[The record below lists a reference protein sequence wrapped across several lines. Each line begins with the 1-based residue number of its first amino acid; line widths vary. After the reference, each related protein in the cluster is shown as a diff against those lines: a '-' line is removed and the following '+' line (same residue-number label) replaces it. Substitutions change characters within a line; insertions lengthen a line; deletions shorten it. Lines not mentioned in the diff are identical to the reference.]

1 MSRHVKV
8 CSSSAS
14 TPEKYGLRRPGNGD
28 TLVQDDAV
36 FSHHLLRPELVPGTA
51 GSPRMRLESHVQT
64 RTRLHLTAFPRI
76 MRTPDAARDAAA
88 ANAPVRVSP
97 VSMVWRVVFVAF
109 AYYAGGRIGFLFQS
123 PSVPQS
129 VFWLPNAI
137 LLVALLVTP
146 PRRWLLILAGAF
158 PAQMLV
164 AWQQHAPLKTLSM
177 LFVTNCADA
186 ALAAL
191 VWRVASPNDW
201 RIEGLRSMLVL
212 LLVAAV
218 PTLLLSFADAGIT
231 VATHWS
237 QNFWLVYETRARANV
252 LTNVIFVPTALAL
265 IGAKR
270 EALTPYLRSRW
281 VEGALLFA
289 GLLATSAFALSR
301 PTESISSAA
310 VVYLPLVFLL
320 WSAVRFGIGT
330 TAGALLALGYLSTWL
345 AMRGIGNVATAHV
358 PAAIVPALQFQLL
371 AIAVPMLCLSAVVR
385 DRERASIALTASQ
398 RALHQSLGQI
408 RNLAGRLLTATE
420 VERARIARDLHDD
433 VSQQLAAL
441 GISLSA
447 LKRHLPNDPAMREEV
462 AALQSQAM
470 RAADDLR
477 ALSHELHPAALR
489 HAGLV
494 PAMAELCSQYGRGDS
509 MHAVLSAKP
518 RDISVSDD
526 VALCVYR
533 VTQEALRNAAR
544 HSGAH
549 GALVT
554 LHTSENA
561 LDLQIADDGMGFDEN
576 AARRRGGLGLTSI
589 DERVRLVGGTVRV
602 DSSPGHGTRI
612 SIRVPNGDSHGSA
625 HAVARG

>member
-1 MSRHVKV
+1 
-8 CSSSAS
+8 
-14 TPEKYGLRRPGNGD
+14 
-28 TLVQDDAV
+28 
-36 FSHHLLRPELVPGTA
+36 
-51 GSPRMRLESHVQT
+51 MRLYSHVQT

-76 MRTPDAARDAAA
+76 VRMPDAARDAAA
-88 ANAPVRVSP
+88 VTAPVRVSQ
-97 VSMVWRVVFVAF
+97 VFIVWRVVLVAL
-109 AYYAGGRIGFLFQS
+109 AYYAGGRIGFFFQS
-123 PSVPQS
+123 PVVPQS
-129 VFWLPNAI
+129 VLWLPNAV

-146 PRRWLLILAGAF
+146 PRSWLMLLAGAF
-158 PAQMLV
+158 PAHMLV
-164 AWQQHAPLKTLSM
+164 AWQQHAPFATMSM

-186 ALAAL
+186 ALGAL
-191 VWRVASPNDW
+191 LWRIASPNES
-201 RIEGLRSMLVL
+201 RIEGLRSMLVFL
-212 LLVAAV
+212 FVAAV

-231 VATHWS
+231 VATHWG
-237 QNFWLVYETRARANV
+237 QDFWLAYETRARANV
-252 LTNVIFVPTALAL
+252 LTNVIFVPTALAV
-265 IGAKR
+265 IGVRR
-270 EALTPYLRSRW
+270 EALMPYLRSRW

-289 GLLATSAFALSR
+289 GLLITEAFALSR
-301 PTESISSAA
+301 PTESVSGAA
-310 VVYLPLVFLL
+310 VAYLPLVFLL
-320 WSAVRFGIGT
+320 WSAVRFGVGT
-330 TAGALLALGYLSTWL
+330 TGGALLALGYLTTWM
-345 AMRGIGNVATAHV
+345 AMSGIGSVATGHA
-358 PAAIVPALQFQLL
+358 PGAIVPALQFQLL

-385 DRERASIALTASQ
+385 DRERASTALTASQ

-447 LKRHLPNDPAMREEV
+447 LKRRLPNDAAIREEV
-462 AALQSQAM
+462 ASLQAQAM

-509 MHAVLSAKP
+509 MRAVLSAKP

-544 HSGAH
+544 HSGAQ

-554 LHTSENA
+554 LHTSQNA
-561 LDLQIADDGMGFDEN
+561 LELQIADDGMGFDET

-612 SIRVPNGDSHGSA
+612 SIRVPTGDSHGPA
-625 HAVARG
+625 HAAARG

>member
-1 MSRHVKV
+1 MSRHVKI
-8 CSSSAS
+8 CSSSPS

-36 FSHHLLRPELVPGTA
+36 FAHRLLRPEPVPGTT
-51 GSPRMRLESHVQT
+51 GSPRMRLDSHVQT

-76 MRTPDAARDAAA
+76 MRMPDAERDTAAA
-88 ANAPVRVSP
+88 SAPVRGSQVST
-97 VSMVWRVVFVAF
+97 VWRVVFVAF
-109 AYYAGGRIGFLFQS
+109 AYYASGRIGFLFQS
-123 PSVPQS
+123 PAVPQS

-146 PRRWLLILAGAF
+146 PRSWLLLLAGAF

-164 AWQQHAPLKTLSM
+164 AWQQHAPFVTLAM

-191 VWRVASPNDW
+191 LWRIASPNEW
-201 RIEGLRSMLVL
+201 RIEGLRSMLVF
-212 LLVAAV
+212 LLVASV

-231 VATHWS
+231 VARHWS

-252 LTNVIFVPTALAL
+252 LTNVIFIPTALAL
-265 IGAKR
+265 IGVRR
-270 EALTPYLRSRW
+270 EALMPYLRSRW

-289 GLLATSAFALSR
+289 GLLATNAFALSR
-301 PTESISSAA
+301 PTESISGAA
-310 VVYLPLVFLL
+310 VMYLPLVFLL

-330 TAGALLALGYLSTWL
+330 TGGALLALGYLTTWM
-345 AMRGIGNVATAHV
+345 AMRGIGSVASAHS
-358 PAAIVPALQFQLL
+358 PGAIVPALQFQLL

-447 LKRHLPNDPAMREEV
+447 LKRHLPNDAAIREEV
-462 AALQSQAM
+462 ASLQSQAM

-509 MHAVLSAKP
+509 MRAVLSAKP

-544 HSGAH
+544 HSGAR

-554 LHTSENA
+554 LLAGENA
-561 LDLQIADDGMGFDEN
+561 LELQIADDGMGFDETV
-576 AARRRGGLGLTSI
+576 ARRRGGLGLTSI

-612 SIRVPNGDSHGSA
+612 SIRVPNGDSNGSS
-625 HAVARG
+625 HATARG

>member
-1 MSRHVKV
+1 M
-8 CSSSAS
+8 
-14 TPEKYGLRRPGNGD
+14 
-28 TLVQDDAV
+28 
-36 FSHHLLRPELVPGTA
+36 
-51 GSPRMRLESHVQT
+51 
-64 RTRLHLTAFPRI
+64 TAFPRI

-164 AWQQHAPLKTLSM
+164 AWQQHAPLATLSM

-509 MHAVLSAKP
+509 MRAVLSAKP